1 MAEARAHCRNRARGV
16 GRSVMA
22 LRQAL
27 RWALAALGLT
37 FIAPAAR
44 ADAVADFYKGR
55 TITVYIASGPG
66 GGYDAYGRLL
76 AQYIVAHLPGQPQS
90 VVLNMTGAGGRTLAN
105 FLYNKAPQDGTAI
118 GILQAPIIMDPL
130 IYGKDAPGVLYDP
143 LKFSWIGS
151 LDQFTPIAV
160 VWNASTPVRS
170 IEQAKG
176 LEIKFGSSGGDVSER
191 LYANILNT
199 MLGTKFV
206 AVAGYAGSAEIALAM
221 ERGEIPA
228 FVGWYWAGMKR
239 TKPQWLEKNLVT
251 VLVQFGIAPNPD
263 MAGVPFILDMLKEP
277 TDRQVVHV
285 ALSQLTMARPF
296 TAPPGVP
303 AERIAAL
310 RAAFEAM
317 LKDPAFVADAQKQL
331 LDLTP
336 VSGARIDALL
346 KDMYATPP
354 ELIARVRA
362 AMEAK

>member
-1 MAEARAHCRNRARGV
+1 MA
-16 GRSVMA
+16 A
-22 LRQAL
+22 LRAL
-27 RWALAALGLT
+27 RWLLAALALT
-37 FIAPAAR
+37 LATSGAR
-44 ADAVADFYKGR
+44 ADPVADFYKGR
-55 TITVYIASGPG
+55 TLTVYIASGPG

-76 AQYIVAHLPGQPQS
+76 AQYIVAHLPGGPQS
-90 VVLNMTGAGGRTLAN
+90 VVVNMTGAGGRTLAN
-105 FLYNKAPQDGTAI
+105 FLFNKAPADGTAI
-118 GILQAPIIMDPL
+118 GILQAPIIMDPV

-160 VWNASTPVRS
+160 VWNGFGIKT
-170 IEQAKG
+170 IQEAKG
-176 LEIKFGSSGGDVSER
+176 KEINFGSSGGDVSER

-221 ERGEIPA
+221 ERGEVPA

-239 TKPQWLEKNLVT
+239 TKPEWLAKNLVT

-263 MAGVPFILDMLKEP
+263 MKGVPFIMDLLPND
-277 TDRQVVHV
+277 TDRQVVRV
-285 ALSQLTMARPF
+285 ALSQLSMARPF
-296 TAPPGVP
+296 TAPPGIP
-303 AERIAAL
+303 AERLAAL
-310 RAAFEAM
+310 RAAFDAM
-317 LKDPAFVADAQKQL
+317 LKDSNFLADAQKQL
-331 LDLTP
+331 LDITP
-336 VSGARIDALL
+336 YSGAQIDALL

>member
-1 MAEARAHCRNRARGV
+1 MIARCPAV
-16 GRSVMA
+16 
-22 LRQAL
+22 
-27 RWALAALGLT
+27 RWALVALSLLLSAGV
-37 FIAPAAR
+37 AR

-90 VVLNMTGAGGRTLAN
+90 VVVNMTGAGGRTLAN
-105 FLYNKAPQDGTAI
+105 FLYNKAPADGTAI

-130 IYGKDAPGVLYDP
+130 VYGKDAPGVLYDP
-143 LKFSWIGS
+143 LKFGWIGS

-170 IEQAKG
+170 MEQAKG
-176 LEIKFGSSGGDVSER
+176 QEIKFGSSGGDVSER

-206 AVAGYAGSAEIALAM
+206 AIAGYSGSAEIALAM
-221 ERGEIPA
+221 ERGEVPA

-263 MAGVPFILDMLKEP
+263 MKGVPFIMDLLKDA
-277 TDRQVVHV
+277 TDRQIVHV
-285 ALSQLTMARPF
+285 ALSQLAMARPF
-296 TAPPGVP
+296 TAPPGLP
-303 AERIAAL
+303 ADRLAAL
-310 RAAFEAM
+310 RAAFDAM
-317 LKDPAFVADAQKQL
+317 LKDPTFVAEAQKQL

-336 VSGARIDALL
+336 IGGAQIDALL

-354 ELIARVRA
+354 ELVARVRA